1 MSNILLLSIRP
12 QYANKIFQEK
22 TKKVELR
29 RVRPRLE
36 NDDIVVVYVSS
47 PRKAVVGYFTVKKVV
62 REPIGDLWERVK
74 DKAGV
79 TPEEFYNYYRGVE
92 LGVGIFFKQI
102 KLFNNPIDLESLR
115 QCFYNFRP
123 PQSYR
128 YLNSMDWEIIRD
140 LAECNF

>member
-12 QYANKIFQEK
+12 EYAQKIFQEK

-47 PRKAVVGYFTVKKVV
+47 PIKAVVGYFKVIKVV
-62 REPIGDLWERVK
+62 REPIAYLWEMVA

-92 LGVGIFFKQI
+92 VGVGIFFKHI
-102 KLFNNPIDLESLR
+102 RPFKKPIELERLR
-115 QCFYNFRP
+115 QELSNFRP

-128 YLNSMDWEIIRD
+128 YLEPIDWNIIKD
-140 LAECNF
+140 IGNC